1 MYSYR
6 MNGLNYSCDFNALWS
21 EDFKYED
28 LSETSLI
35 LALGRIDDTDT
46 VYFNGEMIGN
56 TGEFPNDHSNRTDYM
71 YWSHDRFYFIPTQF
85 ILPEEKNTIAVRVY
99 DFGQHGGIYE
109 GPSASYP
116 RKRI

>member
-1 MYSYR
+1 
-6 MNGLNYSCDFNALWS
+6 
-21 EDFKYED
+21 
-28 LSETSLI
+28 
-35 LALGRIDDTDT
+35 
-46 VYFNGEMIGN
+46 MIGN